1 MFNLASAAASVLIAL
16 IFIFVERIRF
26 RDPQRSE
33 SWMSAAGGAS
43 AAFVFVVLLPKL
55 SVAQLAL
62 QKVGEGG
69 FLEFLSF
76 HSYLLAL
83 VGFLVFWALDRSVVV
98 LVGGMID
105 SLEDRPTTRFPR
117 SKAPLWQPLLYA
129 QAVAFAL
136 YAMLVGYLIG
146 ESPSPNYA
154 ALGLFSLAMALH
166 FLAMAV
172 SLRHELAEA
181 YDRLERWLL
190 AAAILAGWV
199 LAQFTE
205 VPYGRLALWN
215 SLFAGMLIFFV
226 IRHEIPSPLAGRFVP
241 LLIGSVGYS
250 VLALIIAS
258 L

>member
-1 MFNLASAAASVLIAL
+1 MFSLASAAAAVLIAL

-33 SWMSAAGGAS
+33 RWMSAAGGAS

-55 SVAQLAL
+55 SAAESAL
-62 QKVGEGG
+62 QKLGEGG
-69 FLEFLSF
+69 FLGYLSF

-83 VGFLVFWALDRSVVV
+83 VGLLVFWAMDRSVVV

-105 SLEDRPTTRFPR
+105 SLEDRPAPRFLR
-117 SKAPLWQPLLYA
+117 SQAPLWRPLLYT
-129 QAVAFAL
+129 QAVAFAS
-136 YAMLVGYLIG
+136 YAMLGGYLIG
-146 ESPSPNYA
+146 ESPSANYA
-154 ALGLFSLAMALH
+154 VLGRFSLAMALH
-166 FLAMAV
+166 FLAMAL

-205 VPYGRLALWN
+205 VPYWRLALWN

-226 IRHEIPSPLAGRFVP
+226 FRHEIPGPREGRFVP
-241 LLIGSVGYS
+241 LLLGAVGYS
-250 VLALIIAS
+250 LLALVIES